1 MADIAGSL
9 GLVLLIEDDLAPT
22 GAPSGR
28 SVLARPGR
36 RVVVVPAGQLHA
48 APDHLSPGYRVDV
61 LAIIGALADL
71 TVNVETILGYFEE
84 DDEDETEEEDTD
96 A

>member
-1 MADIAGSL
+1 M
-9 GLVLLIEDDLAPT
+9 DDEQ
-22 GAPSGR
+22 GI
-28 SVLARPGR
+28 
-36 RVVVVPAGQLHA
+36 
-48 APDHLSPGYRVDV
+48 YRVEV

-84 DDEDETEEEDTD
+84 DDEDETEEEDPD